1 MPDLDA
7 FPKSHI
13 VTFKYYVG
21 VIQFLEEDYTN
32 AETNLTTAY
41 SLCNHASIRNKE
53 LILTYLIPTRLLTSR
68 CLPSTALLAPYP
80 ALASLFKPLT
90 TAIRSGSLSDFD
102 RALAAGEPQFVKRR
116 IYLTLERGRDICLR
130 NLMRKVFLA
139 AGVDDTGNRRTRIKV
154 EEFRAAIK
162 LGEGEDVEADEVECL
177 IANMIYKVKYIPSPS
192 PVHSLYGFSL
202 PVDKQSEVR

>member
-1 MPDLDA
+1 MPELDA

-21 VIQFLEEDYTN
+21 VIQFLEEDYAN

-41 SLCNHASIRNKE
+41 DLCNHAAVRNKE
-53 LILTYLIPTRLLTSR
+53 LILTYLIPTRMLTSHR
-68 CLPSTALLAPYP
+68 LPSTTLLAPYP

-90 TAIRSGSLSDFD
+90 IAIRSGLLSDFD

-139 AGVDDTGNRRTRIKV
+139 AGLDDAGNRRTRIKV
-154 EEFRAAIK
+154 EEFGAAIK
-162 LGEGEDVEADEVECL
+162 LGEGEEVEADEVECL
-177 IANMIYKVKYIPSPS
+177 IANMIYKVHAQPPS
-192 PVHSLYGFSL
+192 SLFSFCL
-202 PVDKQSEVR
+202 PFVFSSAIH